1 MAGAKIAARPDFTY
15 SPALKAKDGA
25 WTDANLDAFL
35 KAPMAFAP
43 GTRMPVAVP
52 AGRRPRGHRRLSAHP
67 EVAAAIVD
75 AFPAFFP
82 LAGRTVVVAG
92 AGRAAEAKV
101 RLFEG
106 SPAQVIRL
114 DGRGGPDP
122 KAYAG
127 AALAFVATEDDA
139 FARRRRRGPDGAV
152 PVNVVDRPALCD
164 FTTPA
169 VIDRGE
175 VVAAIGTGGASPMLA
190 TLLRHDIEA
199 RVPEG
204 AGRVAAL
211 FRTLQDEVRAA
222 LPEPHRRRAFLRAAL
237 NGPAAQAAMA
247 DDMARAMQLL
257 REALAGGQAGAG
269 LVQFIDARGPAD
281 RLSLR
286 AARALAAA
294 DVLVCDDEASAEVL
308 ALARR
313 DAERTG
319 AADAGTAGRAGGRRP
334 AGRAADH
341 RHGLAPGIRGARRTG
356 RRDRGSADLRVRIIP
371 G

>member
-1 MAGAKIAARPDFTY
+1 M
-15 SPALKAKDGA
+15 
-25 WTDANLDAFL
+25 
-35 KAPMAFAP
+35 
-43 GTRMPVAVP
+43 
-52 AGRRPRGHRRLSAHP
+52 
-67 EVAAAIVD
+67 D

-82 LAGRTVVVAG
+82 LSGKTVAIAG
-92 AGRAAEAKV
+92 AGEAAEAKA

-106 SPAQVIRL
+106 SPATVRRL
-114 DGRGGPDP
+114 EGEAALTPA
-122 KAYAG
+122 AYEG
-127 AALAFVATEDDA
+127 VALAFVASTDDA
-139 FARRRRRGPDGAV
+139 FAEAAAGAARAAHV

-211 FRTLQDEVRAA
+211 FAGLQAEVRQA

-237 NGPAAQAAMA
+237 TGPAAQAAMRGDKA
-247 DDMARAMQLL
+247 EATRLL
-257 REALAGGQAGAG
+257 REALARDEPGAG
-269 LVQFIDARGPAD
+269 LVQFVDARGAAD
-281 RLSLR
+281 MLTLK

-294 DVLVCDDEASAEVL
+294 DMLVCDPDAHAEVL

-319 AADAGTAGRAGGRRP
+319 PQSAERLAELAGRGLRVARLITGTAWRAELAALEA
-334 AGRAADH
+334 AGVETEVLPIA
-341 RHGLAPGIRGARRTG
+341 G
-356 RRDRGSADLRVRIIP
+356 
-371 G
+371 